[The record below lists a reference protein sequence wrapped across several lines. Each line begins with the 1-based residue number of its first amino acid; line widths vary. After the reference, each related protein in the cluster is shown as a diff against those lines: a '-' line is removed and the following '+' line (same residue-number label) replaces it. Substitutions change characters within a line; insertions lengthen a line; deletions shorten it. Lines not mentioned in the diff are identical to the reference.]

1 MSESWRWRSWHWAE
15 IWGRGRSFLQLM
27 GAVKSSCG
35 RTEEDFYI
43 LRYLTTPIQTTFFG
57 WYLHHLLLPLKCQ
70 KKINSLQRT
79 IGTFFVT
86 SKLAYTYWVFFL
98 LFQSFC
104 SALCIPHYLNL
115 SFTNTAYSHR
125 NLPHGWTYIST
136 CVVCNSRLRRHT
148 HKYSKYS
155 IPVNK
160 TVQWKQT
167 NGSDSD

>member
-1 MSESWRWRSWHWAE
+1 M
-15 IWGRGRSFLQLM
+15 QLM

-43 LRYLTTPIQTTFFG
+43 QVLNYTNTNNILWLVSPPSPFTS
-57 WYLHHLLLPLKCQ
+57 KMS

-86 SKLAYTYWVFFL
+86 SKLAYTYRVFFFAQS
-98 LFQSFC
+98 FQSFC
-104 SALCIPHYLNL
+104 SSLCIQLPHYLNL

-148 HKYSKYS
+148 HKYSKILYTS
-155 IPVNK
+155 K
-160 TVQWKQT
+160 
-167 NGSDSD
+167 